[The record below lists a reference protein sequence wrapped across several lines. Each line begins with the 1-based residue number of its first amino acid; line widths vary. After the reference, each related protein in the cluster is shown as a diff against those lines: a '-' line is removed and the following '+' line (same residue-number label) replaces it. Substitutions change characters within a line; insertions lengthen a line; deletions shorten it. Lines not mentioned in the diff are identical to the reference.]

1 MHQQPLL
8 SVGKKVGCCGTQE
21 ISAWFDGTGQMR
33 EILIQFNHHEL
44 KPMVCRLHVIAVIK
58 GKRKEEMN
66 CRMEPFRDTDLTEII
81 T

>member
-1 MHQQPLL
+1 
-8 SVGKKVGCCGTQE
+8 
-21 ISAWFDGTGQMR
+21 MR

-66 CRMEPFRDTDLTEII
+66 CRMEPFRDTDMTEII